1 MSNVP
6 DVKQRWLITGAT
18 GFLGSNAPRYLNP
31 EIELIAA
38 TRSGERPQRFSE
50 AVALDLEDVAAAEG
64 AIAQARPSVILHSAA
79 LANHEHCEADPE
91 LAHQINAV
99 ATTRLAGLAES
110 LGARFIYISTDAVFD
125 GARGNYAEAD
135 PVSPFSIYG
144 ETKLGGEA
152 GALAET
158 DALVIRT
165 NFFGWSPSGKRSI
178 LEFFVNSL
186 EGGTPVQGYTDFTVT
201 SIYAGDL
208 LERIELLTSTDMTG
222 VVHLASRDPLSKFN
236 FGVGVAD
243 AFCLDSSLISP
254 RSAASGSHGTSRIRD
269 LSLSTELIA
278 SALGHAMPSQ
288 AEGIQ
293 RARAEGIQRARAERP
308 A

>member
-1 MSNVP
+1 MAAAQ
-6 DVKQRWLITGAT
+6 QRWLITGAT

-38 TRSGERPQRFSE
+38 TRGGERPLGFSE
-50 AVALDLEDVAAAEG
+50 AVPLDLEDVAATEE
-64 AIAQARPSVILHSAA
+64 AIAHARPSVILHSAA
-79 LANHEHCEADPE
+79 LANHEQCEADPE
-91 LAHQINAV
+91 LAHRINAV
-99 ATTRLAGLAES
+99 ATTRLAGLAERI
-110 LGARFIYISTDAVFD
+110 GARFIYISTDAVFD
-125 GARGNYAEAD
+125 GSRGNYSEND
-135 PVSPFSIYG
+135 PVSPFSVYG
-144 ETKLGGEA
+144 ETKLSGEA
-152 GALAET
+152 GALTET

-165 NFFGWSPSGKRSI
+165 NFFGWSPSGQRSI

-186 EGGTPVQGYTDFTVT
+186 EEGSPIQGYTDFTVT

-208 LERIELLTSTDMTG
+208 LERIGLLTSIDMTG
-222 VVHLASRDPLSKFN
+222 VVHLASRDPLSKFD

-243 AFCLDSSLISP
+243 AFGLDAALISP

-278 SALGHAMPSQ
+278 GALGHVMPSQ

-293 RARAEGIQRARAERP
+293 RAKAERP
-308 A
+308 L